1 MSDSPPKE
9 IILIKAIPSCL
20 TNTLFKLS
28 LDEKFYYNEVDE
40 INQKA
45 YIFSIEDIKEN
56 PDFFRSPANSYYF
69 KQRAKYSA
77 SITRRINAM
86 R

>member
-1 MSDSPPKE
+1 MFESPPKE
-9 IILIKAIPSCL
+9 IFLVKSIPSCMSY
-20 TNTLFKLS
+20 TLFKLS

-40 INQKA
+40 INTKT
-45 YIFSIEDIKEN
+45 YIFSLEDIKAN
-56 PDFFRSPANSYYF
+56 PDFFMSSSNNYYF
-69 KQRAKYSA
+69 KQQAKYSA